1 MAGHPAAC
9 VQVEHAAERRRV
21 KLRHLRHD
29 GGGTGSFAAV
39 VDGRQVDM
47 AMSSYRASVDSTAF
61 ELPSGAGVPALRL
74 GAT

>member
-1 MAGHPAAC
+1 
-9 VQVEHAAERRRV
+9 
-21 KLRHLRHD
+21 
-29 GGGTGSFAAV
+29 V

-61 ELPSGAGVPALRL
+61 ELRSGAGVPAALRL